1 MSYRNYCKFNV
12 LLNLTFSLFGDK
24 ETETKSRDR
33 QRDKETERDKERQRQ
48 RPRDKER
55 QRDRQGETDRKRQRE
70 VICKKA
76 SMLRAQVVES
86 LVIVRFC
93 VTRCAMLK
101 LSIINYFCI

>member
-1 MSYRNYCKFNV
+1 M
-12 LLNLTFSLFGDK
+12 
-24 ETETKSRDR
+24 ETKRQAETDREIKKQRETKRDR
-33 QRDKETERDKERQRQ
+33 QRQTERD
-48 RPRDKER
+48 
-55 QRDRQGETDRKRQRE
+55 RE

>member
-1 MSYRNYCKFNV
+1 M
-12 LLNLTFSLFGDK
+12 
-24 ETETKSRDR
+24 ETKR
-33 QRDKETERDKERQRQ
+33 QAETDRDKETERDKERQT
-48 RPRDKER
+48 
-55 QRDRQGETDRKRQRE
+55 ETDRKRQRE

>member
-1 MSYRNYCKFNV
+1 M
-12 LLNLTFSLFGDK
+12 FGDK
-24 ETETKSRDR
+24 ETGRDR
-33 QRDKETERDKERQRQ
+33 QRDKETERDKERQT
-48 RPRDKER
+48 
-55 QRDRQGETDRKRQRE
+55 ETDRKRQRE

>member
-1 MSYRNYCKFNV
+1 M
-12 LLNLTFSLFGDK
+12 
-24 ETETKSRDR
+24 ETK
-33 QRDKETERDKERQRQ
+33 RQRQ
-48 RPRDKER
+48 RAETDREIKKQRER
-55 QRDRQGETDRKRQRE
+55 QRETETETERQRETERQGETDRKRQRE

-101 LSIINYFCI
+101 LSIINYFCV